1 MANKQPETTTE
12 QFKNLLSA
20 EAGGAAS
27 DWKRLSKKRV
37 YGGDTA
43 REFENTKD
51 GQKVTVY
58 ERQDGLLYAETAEGK
73 EITARLPFNA
83 AAKPSAVDLVMNRLL
98 EEKDCDDDL
107 YAQAV
112 KEGLAKRF
120 SFCITKYDEGIVEEG
135 ESPIYT
141 TIYPTV
147 RDETCRV
154 AAYIRPM
161 VPLGNSTDECMVDEW
176 RFPAQMDT
184 PAKIVKY
191 LESTGMTWDVESQKR
206 DKALYKEICD
216 ELKPAKPAA
225 QAKGPKK

>member
-1 MANKQPETTTE
+1 MTKKHETTSDLI
-12 QFKNLLSA
+12 KVMLSA
-20 EAGGAAS
+20 EVGGDVD
-27 DWKRLSKKRV
+27 DWKRLSKRRY

-43 REFENTKD
+43 REFKNTAT
-51 GQKVTVY
+51 GERIAVY
-58 ERQDGLLYAETAEGK
+58 ERQDGLIYAETKDGEK

-120 SFCITKYDEGIVEEG
+120 SFCVTKYDEGIAEEG
-135 ESPIYT
+135 ESPMYT

-147 RDETCRV
+147 RDATCRV

-161 VPLGNSTDECMVDEW
+161 VPKGTSTDECMVDEW
-176 RFPAQMDT
+176 RFTSDLDT
-184 PAKIVKY
+184 PGKIVKY
-191 LESTGMTWDVESQKR
+191 LQSVGMTWDIDSQKR
-206 DKALYKEICD
+206 SPEVYKEICD
-216 ELKPAKPAA
+216 ELGIAKPTPAS
-225 QAKGPKK
+225 KGPKR

>member
-1 MANKQPETTTE
+1 MSKKETTSDLI
-12 QFKNLLSA
+12 KVMLSA
-20 EAGGAAS
+20 EVGGEVA
-27 DWKRLSKKRV
+27 DWKRLSKRRY
-37 YGGDTA
+37 YGGDIA
-43 REFENTKD
+43 REFANTAT
-51 GQKVTVY
+51 GERIAVY
-58 ERQDGLLYAETAEGK
+58 ERQDGLIYAETKDGEK

-98 EEKDCDDDL
+98 ESKDCDDDL

-135 ESPIYT
+135 ESPMYT

-161 VPLGNSTDECMVDEW
+161 VPKGGSTDECMVDEW
-176 RFPAQMDT
+176 RFTDDLDT
-184 PAKIVKY
+184 PGKIVKY
-191 LESTGMTWDVESQKR
+191 LQSVGMTWDIASQKR
-206 DKALYKEICD
+206 SPEVYREICD
-216 ELKPAKPAA
+216 ELGIATPAPGAKNPKP
-225 QAKGPKK
+225 

>member
-1 MANKQPETTTE
+1 VTKPQETPTE
-12 QFKNLLSA
+12 QFKELLSA
-20 EAGGAAS
+20 EAGGAAA

-43 REFENTKD
+43 REFENKKD

-58 ERQDGLLYAETAEGK
+58 ERADGLVYAELDSGK

-83 AAKPSAVDLVMNRLL
+83 AAKPSTVDLVMNRLL

-120 SFCITKYDEGIVEEG
+120 SFCVTKYDEGIAEEG
-135 ESPIYT
+135 ESPMYT

-147 RDETCRV
+147 RDETFRV

-161 VPLGNSTDECMVDEW
+161 VPLGDSTDECVVDEW
-176 RFPAQMDT
+176 RFPKQMDT
-184 PAKIVKY
+184 PAKVVKY
-191 LESTGMTWDVESQKR
+191 LESLGMTWDIESQKR
-206 DKALYKEICD
+206 DKAVYKEITD
-216 ELKPAKPAA
+216 ELKADKPAA
-225 QAKGPKK
+225 RAKGLKK

>member
-1 MANKQPETTTE
+1 MTKKETTSDLL
-12 QFKNLLSA
+12 KVMLSA
-20 EAGGAAS
+20 EVGGEVT
-27 DWKRLSKKRV
+27 DWKRLSKRRY
-37 YGGDTA
+37 YGGDIA
-43 REFENTKD
+43 REFANTAT
-51 GQKVTVY
+51 GERIGVY
-58 ERQDGLLYAETAEGK
+58 ERQDGLFYAETKAGK

-120 SFCITKYDEGIVEEG
+120 SFCIQKYDEGIGEEG

-147 RDETCRV
+147 RDATCRV

-161 VPLGNSTDECMVDEW
+161 VPKGGSTDECMEDEW
-176 RFPAQMDT
+176 RFTKDLDT

-191 LESTGMTWDVESQKR
+191 LQGVGMTWDTDQQKR
-206 DKALYKEICD
+206 NPDLYKEICD
-216 ELKPAKPAA
+216 ELGTAKPSPAS
-225 QAKGPKK
+225 KRPKR